1 MRSIYVLSDYGVSL
15 TILKKLY
22 NENISYLDV
31 EFFGDM
37 YLKEKKLTKRNIEA
51 VLCAMSQ
58 AKNDKYQNSIN
69 ELSLFGLSNNYYY
82 KAIRKNITFESLELV
97 EKEFC
102 NKYKEK
108 QKFYNALIEAYKKM
122 KDNNF
127 NITNDDFSKYLLA
140 MIKNKCQKKNELTS
154 VIYDE
159 MKKTSYP
166 IEYFFSDLNKLET
179 CGVINVSN
187 SEIEYVVPSLI
198 NSIEKMPERT
208 KKIIELRLT
217 GMTLRNIGNK
227 FGLTRERIRQ
237 IIEREYKRLPFVN
250 EDKFKSYYEEYDFS
264 EEEFCKI
271 FLEPKQTY
279 YYLFDKYDKGSKDFY
294 EIENDYLLTKEMVIR
309 IKELKNEI
317 YINNEFIVGNRD
329 GVLKYVLKSVDSNIR
344 VDDLFS
350 LFNKA
355 LINDFNKYN
364 ILGFDNIHNLEA
376 LLERKAWSISGANKT
391 FRYYEPKLVEKA
403 DLEQIKEILLSNQ
416 GFYSTIYF
424 FQNNKELMEQIDIR
438 NEQELHNFLRNY
450 IHDSSIEYLRMP
462 NILINCHNKEEFILS
477 MIYKYSPISLTNFCK
492 LLRED
497 YGHREDTIAAY
508 LSLYFGKYIT
518 NGIISVDVKELSY
531 EESEK
536 IMKKIDKAIYPIA
549 EVNKI
554 LEDLEIKDGNKLLN
568 NLNLNKIGYKIVGQF
583 VVKKSFDRMEDALY
597 KSIERGELEK
607 KYIKTNSTS
616 YACILKLLKSKKII
630 EINNQYVPFE
640 ILYKLGITKEEITE
654 FEASVKDKFSN
665 DNEYFTAYNIRENV
679 DCNLLKRFSV
689 SNDIINGLVYSM
701 DRFKKIS
708 WKDNIIYVKSS
719 DVGSRVKFIES
730 IIKNSS
736 GISIKEIQLFL
747 SKKYDIK
754 VKENDIKN
762 IIHIIYSTEIDN
774 NYCFNR
780 EV

>member
-37 YLKEKKLTKRNIEA
+37 YLKERKLTKRNIEA

-82 KAIRKNITFESLELV
+82 KAIRKNITFESLKLI

-122 KDNNF
+122 EDNNF
-127 NITNDDFSKYLLA
+127 NITNDDFSKYLLV

-166 IEYFFSDLNKLET
+166 IEYFFSDLNKLEA

-376 LLERKAWSISGANKT
+376 LLERKTWSISGANKT

-536 IMKKIDKAIYPIA
+536 IMKKIDKVIYPIV

-554 LEDLEIKDGNKLLN
+554 LEELEIKDGNKFLN
-568 NLNLNKIGYKIVGQF
+568 NLNLNKLGYRIVGSF

-607 KYIKTNSTS
+607 SYIKTNSTS
-616 YACILKLLKSKKII
+616 YACIWKLLKSKKII

-640 ILYKLGITKEEITE
+640 ILYKLGITKEDVTE
-654 FEASVKDKFSN
+654 FEDNIKDKFSN

-689 SNDIINGLVYSM
+689 SDDIINGLVYSM

-708 WKDNIIYVKSS
+708 WKDNVIYVKSS
-719 DVGSRVKFIES
+719 DVGSRIKFIES

-747 SKKYDIK
+747 SKRYDIK
-754 VKENDIKN
+754 VKENDIKKILY
-762 IIHIIYSTEIDN
+762 IISSTEIDN
-774 NYCFNR
+774 KYYFNR